1 MTDDDEE
8 EEEEKEEEEEDDNE
22 EEEED
27 SFLTVVG
34 VAFMVVTAEVAAEV
48 ARGAFIAVIG
58 AVCCAANVEDT
69 PDD

>member
-1 MTDDDEE
+1 MTDDEE
-8 EEEEKEEEEEDDNE
+8 EEE

-27 SFLTVVG
+27 SFLTVAG
-34 VAFMVVTAEVAAEV
+34 VAFMVDTAAVEAEV

-58 AVCCAANVEDT
+58 AVCWEANVEDT